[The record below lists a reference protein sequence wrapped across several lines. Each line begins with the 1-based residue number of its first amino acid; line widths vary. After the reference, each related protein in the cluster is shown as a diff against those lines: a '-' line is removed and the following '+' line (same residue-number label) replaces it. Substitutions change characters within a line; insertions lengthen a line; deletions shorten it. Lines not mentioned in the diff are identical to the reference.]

1 MRQLTCTAPG
11 VVQWLDVPEPSIVD
25 PTDALVRP
33 VAVARCEIDPFLVLA
48 GPTGGDG
55 FALGHEAVVEVTAV
69 GPQVE
74 GLGIGELA
82 LPSFQISC
90 GVCPTCRRGH
100 TANCE
105 RYPVLSDYGMQPLSG
120 VEYGGMLADVVRVP
134 HADAMLTPLPAGLDP
149 VAVASVP
156 DNVVDGYRAV
166 APHLRQRPGADV
178 LVACHGTPSIGL
190 YAAQSA
196 LALGA
201 GTVTVAAAD
210 DEILGLAERIGATPL
225 RTEFGGRAGRWPIV
239 VDCGQR
245 VEGLHWAIRAT
256 EPEGTLHSVSYY
268 AAEPM
273 VPMPLGRLYTLGIDF
288 RIGRAH
294 SAALLAE
301 VVDLVADGRLHP
313 EQVTTSVIGWE
324 EAPDRYTD
332 DTVKLVVSRTSDLP
346 LPDPGETP

>member
-11 VVQWLDVPEPSIVD
+11 AVQWFDVPEPRIVD

-48 GPTGGDG
+48 GPTGEDG
-55 FALGHEAVVEVTAV
+55 FALGHEAVVKVMAV
-69 GPQVE
+69 GSEVE
-74 GLGIGELA
+74 GLGVGALA

-90 GVCPTCRRGH
+90 GACPTCRRGH

-105 RYPVLSDYGMQPLSG
+105 RYPVLSDFGMQPLSG
-120 VEYGGMLADVVRVP
+120 VEYGGMLADLVRVP
-134 HADAMLTPLPAGLDP
+134 HADAMLTPLPPGLDP
-149 VAVASVP
+149 AAVASVP

-201 GTVTVAAAD
+201 GTVTVAGDD
-210 DEILGLAERIGATPL
+210 DEILALAERIGATPL
-225 RTEFGGRAGRWPIV
+225 RTDFAERTRKWPIV
-239 VDCGQR
+239 VDCGHR

-294 SAALLAE
+294 SAALLGE
-301 VVDLVADGRLHP
+301 VIELVADGRLHP
-313 EQVTTSVIGWE
+313 EQVTTSVIDWE
-324 EAPDRYTD
+324 DTPDRYTD
-332 DTVKLVVSRTSDLP
+332 DTVKLIVSRCSAPSAT
-346 LPDPGETP
+346 DPGETP